1 MPVVNP
7 PMNYFLAALPILLV
21 LGLMIFLNWNGQR
34 AGAAGWAAGLI
45 VAALAFGLNVP
56 VLWVSQVKGLFLS
69 FFVLAILWPALLLYK
84 LVDQT
89 GGIQAI
95 ARALESWVGERGL
108 LLLLL
113 AWAFSGLLEGLAGFG
128 LPVAIV
134 APMLVG
140 LGVPAVQAVAAVA
153 VGHVWAVTF
162 GDMSVV
168 FQTLMAVTG
177 LPQAD
182 LAPFS
187 GLFLGVACLL
197 CGLACAAI
205 LGLKRSFPVVI
216 TAGVLM
222 AGVQYAVA
230 VTPLVPLAVLA
241 AGLAGILAIVAWA
254 RLIRRRSSVET
265 EQISQQEVSRPA
277 LWAGLGSYGL
287 LTVLMCVVFLVPSIS
302 EAFKKVVWQ
311 MQFPQVITGAGF
323 ITPAGGGQAL
333 RLLVHP
339 GFYLL
344 VTCVASGWFLYQKG
358 LLNGAQ
364 IRQALRGT
372 AQSSLPVSVGI
383 LFMIGLSALMEHT
396 GMTLLLAE
404 GLSRGLGSLFPLI
417 SPLVGVLGAF
427 ATGSNNNSNVLFAP
441 LQQNAALLLNIDPR
455 ILLSAQT
462 TGGALGSMIAPAK
475 ILVGCSTA
483 GILGK
488 AGQVLRTTLPYCLA
502 LCVLLGL
509 LAWVLA

>member
-1 MPVVNP
+1 MT
-7 PMNYFLAALPILLV
+7 YLLAALPILLV
-21 LGLMIFLNWNGQR
+21 LGVMIFLNWNGQR
-34 AGAAGWAAGLI
+34 AGALGWVAGLA
-45 VAALAFGLNVP
+45 VAGLAFGLNWP
-56 VLWVSQVKGLFLS
+56 VLWVSQLKGLFLS
-69 FFVLAILWPALLLYK
+69 FFVLAILWPALLFYK
-84 LVDQT
+84 MIDQT

-95 ARALESWVGERGL
+95 ARALEAWVGDRGL
-108 LLLLL
+108 LLILL

-128 LPVAIV
+128 LPIAIV
-134 APMLVG
+134 APMLAG

-182 LAPFS
+182 LAPLS
-187 GLFLGVACLL
+187 GLFLGAACLL
-197 CGLACAAI
+197 SGLACAAI
-205 LGLKRSFPVVI
+205 LGYKRHVPVIIV
-216 TAGVLM
+216 AGVIM
-222 AGVQYAVA
+222 AAVQYAVA

-241 AGLAGILAIVAWA
+241 AGLAGILAIAGWA
-254 RLIRRRSSVET
+254 RLTRRMT
-265 EQISQQEVSRPA
+265 APDAPQEAEPVSKPA

-287 LTVLMCVVFLVPSIS
+287 LTLLMCAAFLIPPVLQ
-302 EAFKKVVWQ
+302 AFRQVVWQ
-311 MQFPQVITGAGF
+311 MQFPQVTSQSGF
-323 ITPAGGGQAL
+323 LTPAGGGQAL
-333 RLLVHP
+333 RPLIHP

-344 VTCVASGWFLYQKG
+344 ITGLASGFILVGKG
-358 LLNGAQ
+358 LLSRSQ
-364 IRQALRGT
+364 LRQAARET
-372 AQSSLPVSVGI
+372 VKASVPVSVGI
-383 LFMIGLSALMEHT
+383 LFMIGLSSLMEHT
-396 GMTLLLAE
+396 GMTLRLAE
-404 GLSRGLGSLFPLI
+404 GLSLGLGALYPLI

-441 LQQNAALLLNIDPR
+441 LQQNAALLLKIDPR
-455 ILLSAQT
+455 ILLAAQT

-502 LCVLLGL
+502 MCALLGL
-509 LAWVLA
+509 LAWALA